1 MTPEFV
7 VGFGRQALETMLV
20 VAAPLLLVA
29 LGVGL
34 TVSLL
39 QAITQINE
47 ATLSFLPKLVA
58 VAICL
63 VLLGPWIISQLT
75 GFIASTLTG
84 LPQAIAG
91 G

>member
-1 MTPEFV
+1 MTPEYV
-7 VGFGRQALETMLV
+7 VGFGREALETMLLV
-20 VAAPLLLVA
+20 VVPVLLVA

-58 VAICL
+58 VAVTL
-63 VLLGPWIISQLT
+63 VLLGPWIIAQLT
-75 GFIASTLTG
+75 GFIERTLTG